1 MFPRIKKSTKKSGTY
16 EYLVLSE
23 SVRDRTG
30 QSTTKDVANLG
41 NITNFDKATVRN
53 LIDGLIRL
61 FEIEEYGLADQ
72 VEILKSL
79 EYGSIVLWR
88 GLWKR
93 MRLSETVAAEVKRA
107 ESRISIDVAKYV
119 ELMVVNRCVNP
130 LSKLATSRWMDTTC
144 YAAMAGYSDLSREV
158 EYFYRSM
165 DYLLKAKD
173 RIEKALFERLRNLF
187 SINVRLTFYDIT
199 STFFYS
205 DSCPL
210 AYNGHS
216 RDKRPDMKQVVIGV
230 LTSYEG
236 YPLKHYVF
244 QGNTKDESTVG
255 EVVRD
260 LRGEYH
266 IEQTTFV
273 GDRGMITKLNLE
285 RIEAEQFDYIMGV
298 KHRQDEMM
306 PMVLEDDGLF
316 EGEVVEWKGL
326 KITDRQIRVQDFL
339 LWKTARLL
347 ELPEMERQTDA
358 WQDFAA
364 FIAQLG
370 GLEAVDSAR
379 VRELCN
385 ALGRK
390 HGPTRAKVTKLLRKY
405 RERCGETIRVVCALN
420 EQRSELAGQ
429 RRQQKVAALSLEL
442 DKVLAGNRDSQREL
456 RMERVFEGHNRRY
469 RRFFRWQREDAATQP
484 AGYRLDDDA
493 IAAERKYDGVF
504 ILTTTR
510 KDLSP
515 RKVVESYKNLQ
526 EVETLFD
533 DLKHFVDI
541 HPVRHRLEPRVR
553 AHVFLCM
560 LALLLKRIFEID
572 CLGGKAVTAPLEAVA
587 QAKLVNYRVK
597 MSEKSSRTRTF
608 WKVTGVTPEQQRYFS
623 LAGVRNAAT
632 LDDYVW
638 WRKQKQDL
646 A

>member
-1 MFPRIKKSTKKSGTY
+1 MFPRIKKDVKKYGTY
-16 EYLVLSE
+16 EYLVVSQ
-23 SVRDRTG
+23 SIRDRNG
-30 QSTTKDVANLG
+30 RSTTKDVANLG
-41 NITNFDKATVRN
+41 NIARFDKAAVIS

-79 EYGSIVLWR
+79 EHGSIVLWR
-88 GLWKR
+88 ALWKR
-93 MRLSETVAAEVKRA
+93 MRLSKTVAEQVKRA
-107 ESRISIDVAKYV
+107 ESRITIEVAKYV

-144 YAAMAGYSDLSREV
+144 YAAMAGYADLPREV

-173 RIEKALFERLRNLF
+173 GIEKALFEQLRNLF

-199 STFFYS
+199 STFFYG

-216 RDKRPDMKQVVIGV
+216 RDKRPDRKQVVIGV

-244 QGNTKDESTVG
+244 QGNTKDETTVG
-255 EVVRD
+255 EVVRH
-260 LRGEYH
+260 LKREYH

-316 EGEVVEWKGL
+316 EEQITEWRGL
-326 KITDRQIRVQDFL
+326 KITDRQIRIQDFL

-347 ELPEMERQTDA
+347 ELPETERQTDA
-358 WQDFAA
+358 WRDFAA
-364 FIAQLG
+364 FVAQLG
-370 GLEAVDSAR
+370 VVEAVDSAR

-385 ALGRK
+385 ALGCE

-405 RERCGETIRVVCALN
+405 RERCGETIRVVCVLN
-420 EQRSELAGQ
+420 EERAELAEQ

-442 DKVLAGNRDSQREL
+442 NRVLAGNQDDQREL

-469 RRFFRWQREDAATQP
+469 RRFFRRQREDAATQP

-493 IAAERKYDGVF
+493 IAAERRYDGVF

-510 KDLSP
+510 QKLSP
-515 RKVVESYKNLQ
+515 RKVVESYKNLK

-541 HPVRHRLEPRVR
+541 HPVRHRLETRVR
-553 AHVFLCM
+553 AHVFLCI

-587 QAKLVNYRVK
+587 QAKLVNYRVR
-597 MSEKSSRTRTF
+597 MSEKSSTTKTF
-608 WKVTGVTPEQQRYFS
+608 WKVTTITPEQQRCFGMV
-623 LAGVRNAAT
+623 GVRNPAS
-632 LDDYVW
+632 LEDFSW
-638 WRKQKQDL
+638 WRRQKHDL
-646 A
+646 T

>member
-1 MFPRIKKSTKKSGTY
+1 MFPRIKRSTKRSGTY
-16 EYLVLSE
+16 DYLVLSE

-30 QSTTKDVANLG
+30 RSTTKDVANLG
-41 NITNFDKATVRN
+41 NVTRFNKATVSN

-72 VEILKSL
+72 VEILRSL
-79 EYGSIVLWR
+79 EYGSVLLWR
-88 GLWKR
+88 ALWKR
-93 MRLSETVAAEVKRA
+93 MRLDKTVAEEVKRA
-107 ESRISIDVAKYV
+107 ESRISIEVARYV

-144 YAAMAGYSDLSREV
+144 YTAMAGYGDLPREV

-173 RIEKALFERLRNLF
+173 RIEKALFERLRDLF

-205 DSCPL
+205 DCCPL
-210 AYNGHS
+210 ADSGLS
-216 RDKRPDMKQVVIGV
+216 RDKRPDKKQVVIGV

-244 QGNTKDESTVG
+244 QGNTKDETTVG
-255 EVVRD
+255 EVVRQ
-260 LRGEYH
+260 LKREYH

-273 GDRGMITKLNLE
+273 GDRGMITKLNLK

-316 EGEVVEWKGL
+316 EGETTEWRGL
-326 KITDRQIRVQDFL
+326 KIADRQIRVQDFL

-347 ELPEMERQTDA
+347 ELAETERQTDP
-358 WQDFAA
+358 WRHFAA
-364 FIAQLG
+364 FVARIGAVKT
-370 GLEAVDSAR
+370 VDSAR
-379 VRELCN
+379 VRQLCK
-385 ALGRK
+385 ALGCE

-405 RERCGETIRVVCALN
+405 RECCEETIRVVCALN
-420 EQRSELAGQ
+420 EERAQLTEQ

-442 DKVLAGNRDSQREL
+442 DRVLAGNPDDRREL

-469 RRFFRWQREDAATQP
+469 RRFFRWQREEATRQP
-484 AGYRLDDDA
+484 AGYRLDDGA

-510 KDLSP
+510 QDLSP

-541 HPVRHRLEPRVR
+541 HPVRHWLETRVR
-553 AHVFLCM
+553 AHVFLCI

-587 QAKLVNYRVK
+587 QAKLVNYRVR
-597 MSEKSSRTRTF
+597 MSEKSSATRTF
-608 WKVTGVTPEQQRYFS
+608 WKVTTVAPEQQRWFS
-623 LAGVRNAAT
+623 LVGIRSPAS
-632 LDDYVW
+632 LDGFLW
-638 WRKQKQDL
+638 WRKQKHDL